1 MFRGKGEYAA
11 AIKRLSIAVTMFVIS
26 PVIDTENQG
35 TAEARTRPLPHSMS
49 CYLPH
54 LATGVKCPA
63 AWQTTGSVSQLYT
76 MFR

>member
-11 AIKRLSIAVTMFVIS
+11 AIKRLSIAVTMFRIS

-35 TAEARTRPLPHSMS
+35 TAEAQTSPLPYPMS
-49 CYLPH
+49 CSLPH
-54 LATGVKCPA
+54 LATGVKGPA
-63 AWQTTGSVSQLYT
+63 AWQMTDSVSQLYT